1 LELTVYYTDPTNP
14 DTDGDGFRDG
24 QEVQSGY
31 SPRHGQGQRLLG
43 VDSDGDY
50 LIDAWEL
57 AIGTDLMNPDTDG
70 DLYLDG
76 TEVAASFDPLNP
88 QPLKLAKH
96 IDVDL
101 GDQTLAYYF
110 NDRLLEKFLIS
121 GGLPYT
127 PTPLGD
133 FAVLD
138 KVPVKHY
145 GGPGF
150 DYPNTKWNLHFTTS
164 PKNGWGY
171 YIHGA
176 YWHHNWGQPMSH
188 GCVNVDY
195 DPMER
200 LYWWAELGTP
210 IHIQA

>member
-1 LELTVYYTDPTNP
+1 
-14 DTDGDGFRDG
+14 
-24 QEVQSGY
+24 
-31 SPRHGQGQRLLG
+31 
-43 VDSDGDY
+43 
-50 LIDAWEL
+50 
-57 AIGTDLMNPDTDG
+57 
-70 DLYLDG
+70 
-76 TEVAASFDPLNP
+76 
-88 QPLKLAKH
+88 LAKR
-96 IDVDL
+96 IEVDL
-101 GDQTLAYYF
+101 SEQKLAYYLG
-110 NDRLLEKFLIS
+110 DRLFETFLIS
-121 GGLPYT
+121 GGKSYT

-133 FAVLD
+133 FSVLA

-164 PKNGWGY
+164 AWNGWGY